1 MGRFP
6 HLFARWC
13 DRLLWLH
20 KYVEDKIF
28 YELCNFLIA
37 TENLGFCAGVRAHR

>member
-20 KYVEDKIF
+20 DYVEDKFSMSLAI
-28 YELCNFLIA
+28 FLIA
-37 TENLGFCAGVRAHR
+37 TENLGFCAGIRAH